1 MLAEFQPKN
10 GCSFRKKWKNWHS
23 SSEKLVEFQRKEMEN
38 LPKFQRR
45 NGKFGGVLAKKW
57 KIWRSFSEN
66 KWKIWRSF
74 SGKIRW
80 NFGKNMGRVMD
91 FRQRSASLFTFPYKD
106 SSNLKRV
113 IQNLYNRLVQCDYFP
128 SIEPSRIFLYT
139 IFKKT
144 NQ

>member
-10 GCSFRKKWKNWHS
+10 GCSFRKKWKNWQS
-23 SSEKLVEFQRKEMEN
+23 CSGKLVEFRRKEMEN
-38 LPKFQRR
+38 LAEFQWR
-45 NGKFGGVLAKKW
+45 NGKFGGVSVKKW
-57 KIWRSFSEN
+57 KIWWSFSEN
-66 KWKIWRSF
+66 KW
-74 SGKIRW
+74 KIRW

-91 FRQRSASLFTFPYKD
+91 FRQRSASLFTFLYKD

-139 IFKKT
+139 I
-144 NQ
+144 